1 MKIILTVL
9 IILFLN
15 GCVQSTAFLGP
26 VYTLG
31 TSGNVMQAGLSYG
44 TSYAVKKVTGK
55 TVSENVNTI
64 VDTEELKEK
73 LKEKLKENP
82 DDFFRIV
89 KKHVKKSNVI
99 DSISSW

>member
-55 TVSENVNTI
+55 TVSENVNTF
-64 VDTEELKEK
+64 VDTGELKE
-73 LKEKLKENP
+73 ELKENP

-99 DSISSW
+99 DSITSW

>member
-64 VDTEELKEK
+64 VDTEK

-99 DSISSW
+99 DSITSW